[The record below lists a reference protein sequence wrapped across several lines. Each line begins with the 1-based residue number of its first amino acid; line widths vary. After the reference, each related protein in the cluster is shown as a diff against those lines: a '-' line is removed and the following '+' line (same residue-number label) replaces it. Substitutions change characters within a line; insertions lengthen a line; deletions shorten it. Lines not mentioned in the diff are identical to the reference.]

1 LTEKL
6 SLDLRLLKLMPEL
19 PEVETV
25 RRQLHNRIAGKT
37 IREVVIYKTGR
48 EQPVGKRFVQKVVGR
63 RLLGVKRRAKILIF
77 ELDDGLAILGHLKM
91 TGKFVFLNPTTY
103 NLKPTPSKHDRILF
117 VFDSKTHL
125 IWNDV
130 RMFGYLKVVTHDEA
144 QEALLKYG
152 PEPLESTA
160 EELAKRLHKKS
171 TRSIKATLLDQTV
184 IAGVGNIYA
193 DESLFRAGIR
203 PTRKT
208 NKLTGD
214 ERLKLA
220 QEIKNVLSESLS
232 QKGTSAN
239 DYVDTEGEK
248 GGFLEFLRV
257 YGRTGKPCRKCK
269 SPIKKMFVAQRG
281 THYCTRCQA

>member
-1 LTEKL
+1 
-6 SLDLRLLKLMPEL
+6 MPEL

-25 RRQLHNRIAGKT
+25 RRQLHDRIAGKT

-48 EQPVGKRFVQKVVGR
+48 EQPAGKKFVQAILGR
-63 RLLGVKRRAKILIF
+63 RLSSVDRRAKVLIF
-77 ELDDGLAILGHLKM
+77 RFADGGAILGHLKM
-91 TGKFVFLNPTTY
+91 TGKFVFLNPATN
-103 NLKPTPSKHDRILF
+103 NLELTPSKHDRILF
-117 VFDSKTHL
+117 VFNSKTRL

-130 RMFGYLKVVTHDEA
+130 RQFGYLKVVTEDQA
-144 QEALLKYG
+144 QAALAHFG
-152 PEPLESTA
+152 PEPLASTVA
-160 EELAKRLHKKS
+160 ELAERLHRKS

-208 NKLTGD
+208 NKLTTD

-220 QEIKNVLSESLS
+220 QEIKNVLSESLA

-257 YGRTGKPCRKCK
+257 YGRGGQPCRTCQR
-269 SPIKKMFVAQRG
+269 PIKKIITAQRG
-281 THYCTRCQA
+281 THYCAYCQAK